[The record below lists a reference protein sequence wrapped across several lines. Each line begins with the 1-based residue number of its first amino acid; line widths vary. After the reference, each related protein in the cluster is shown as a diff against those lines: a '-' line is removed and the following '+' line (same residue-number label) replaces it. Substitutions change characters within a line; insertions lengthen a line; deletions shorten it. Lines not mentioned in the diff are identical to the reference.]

1 MFVESWTSFVW
12 ARQRP
17 PNVLR
22 GLWGG
27 EGTVVVRGGFPRACL
42 ARGLDFCQLHRLA
55 FTVLSARRLVRGLD
69 SDILLT
75 RKPRNKSLVLLL
87 QLFYTLCK
95 ACSGR

>member
-27 EGTVVVRGGFPRACL
+27 EGMVAVRGGFPRACL
-42 ARGLDFCQLHRLA
+42 AGRLDSCCQLHRLA
-55 FTVLSARRLVRGLD
+55 FTVLSTRMLVRGLD
-69 SDILLT
+69 
-75 RKPRNKSLVLLL
+75 
-87 QLFYTLCK
+87 
-95 ACSGR
+95 